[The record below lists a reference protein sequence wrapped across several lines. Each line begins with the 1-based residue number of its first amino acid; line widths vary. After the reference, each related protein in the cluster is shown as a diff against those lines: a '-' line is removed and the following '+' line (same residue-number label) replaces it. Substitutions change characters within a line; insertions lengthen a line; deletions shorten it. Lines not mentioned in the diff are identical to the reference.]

1 MIKQAH
7 ELHFPHTVN
16 QACSLLR
23 TDSEFNTSY
32 SNLSWNT
39 SLIVWG
45 KYRIVGNFRG
55 RKYSRIGKIQYCGEN
70 FCKLLAFAAPKVPHP
85 KILQRK
91 LSQIATKNAK
101 FAKVFSL
108 ESFRYTVKESGKSQQ
123 SSHDIVLGLRW
134 MSAKGNP
141 STLICMQS
149 WCKHSQSGL
158 YLF

>member
-1 MIKQAH
+1 MKQTH

-16 QACSLLR
+16 QACSLLC

-45 KYRIVGNFRG
+45 KYRIAGNFRG
-55 RKYSRIGKIQYCGEN
+55 RKCLRIGKIQYCGEN

-91 LSQIATKNAK
+91 LSRIATKLWNLRK
-101 FAKVFSL
+101 FSPSKVS
-108 ESFRYTVKESGKSQQ
+108 RYTVKESGKSLQ
-123 SSHDIVLGLRW
+123 SALGLRW
-134 MSAKGNP
+134 RSAKGNP